1 MHSTC
6 FVAYFW
12 CNCCCCRSQIDWS
25 IAIHCVWMLQ
35 MINDS
40 IGKQLSYTWILMT
53 TNRQFTHTHSHT
65 PKITYATEFI
75 HTLRGQNARSY
86 SFGEEWGLLIRHT
99 QNINEHLGVVT
110 DSRSFFFS
118 LSLYF
123 VTLQSTIAASWLLY
137 SVDTFDAMISL
148 MLLFE
153 FFLSW
158 RTKLLYFCIC
168 VFKQNRFSQLLYNI
182 FLVAVW

>member
-53 TNRQFTHTHSHT
+53 TNRQFTHTHTHTEINVCDGIYSHFARPECTVVFIWRRVRSLDSSHAKHKWT
-65 PKITYATEFI
+65 PRCSNWFS
-75 HTLRGQNARSY
+75 L
-86 SFGEEWGLLIRHT
+86 
-99 QNINEHLGVVT
+99 V
-110 DSRSFFFS
+110 FS
-118 LSLYF
+118 LSL
-123 VTLQSTIAASWLLY
+123 
-137 SVDTFDAMISL
+137 SL
-148 MLLFE
+148 
-153 FFLSW
+153 
-158 RTKLLYFCIC
+158 FCNTSKHYRC
-168 VFKQNRFSQLLYNI
+168 
-182 FLVAVW
+182 

>member
-1 MHSTC
+1 MNASNDQWFNRKTIIIHLNLNDNKST
-6 FVAYFW
+6 
-12 CNCCCCRSQIDWS
+12 
-25 IAIHCVWMLQ
+25 IH
-35 MINDS
+35 
-40 IGKQLSYTWILMT
+40 
-53 TNRQFTHTHSHT
+53 THTLTHTENNVCDGIYSHFARPECTVVFIWRRVRSLDSSHAKHKWT
-65 PKITYATEFI
+65 PRCSNWFS
-75 HTLRGQNARSY
+75 L
-86 SFGEEWGLLIRHT
+86 
-99 QNINEHLGVVT
+99 V
-110 DSRSFFFS
+110 FFS